1 MTPSILSLLS
11 RLKKKKTGKDGNWQ
25 MMLNY
30 MFFSESEI
38 FSLCLI
44 SARQFQIF
52 EGRACVVFL
61 DSLIL
66 INTVLKFVSP
76 KNPSL

>member
-1 MTPSILSLLS
+1 
-11 RLKKKKTGKDGNWQ
+11 

-30 MFFSESEI
+30 MFLSESEI

-66 INTVLKFVSP
+66 INTVLNYFTASI
-76 KNPSL
+76 N